1 MYNFVVCLGWC
12 LFQTWA
18 VNGNGFS
25 AWRECCVRLF
35 SRSVFQYLKGMKP
48 CDIVVDIDEVPE
60 EVRAV
65 LNKVN

>member
-25 AWRECCVRLF
+25 AWRECCETILSF
-35 SRSVFQYLKGMKP
+35 SFSISKGMKP

-60 EVRAV
+60 EEVRAV